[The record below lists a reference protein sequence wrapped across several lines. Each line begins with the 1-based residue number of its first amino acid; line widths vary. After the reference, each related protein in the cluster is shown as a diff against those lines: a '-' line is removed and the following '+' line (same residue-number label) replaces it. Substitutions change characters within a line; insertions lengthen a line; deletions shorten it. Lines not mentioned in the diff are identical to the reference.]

1 MPSEV
6 HTKGGW
12 ELKVGNLK
20 KCAAWFK
27 KHPTDLHNCLGWM
40 GLDRGVVFVC
50 VCACWG
56 LDELA
61 GMNGGLDEWGWD
73 LRWCQQ
79 RDALIKLRNDNPGM
93 RIRTP
98 DQLGVRSKLVRT
110 RSWLVWLTRNI
121 K

>member
-1 MPSEV
+1 MVQETPNGFAQVSWLDGSGQ
-6 HTKGGW
+6 GG
-12 ELKVGNLK
+12 
-20 KCAAWFK
+20 
-27 KHPTDLHNCLGWM
+27 
-40 GLDRGVVFVC
+40 GVCVC